1 MKAGP
6 LRKSAI
12 FLGLVAVVTLG
23 GASAWAQEKG
33 DKVTAKPDLPFGALE
48 SFVEIH
54 AFFNMVHYE
63 NGMEGLEQGKRGFQA
78 KEFYL
83 MFSSQPH
90 PKLYFNSELEY
101 QPGEKP
107 DVVNFRR
114 LEIHWA
120 VLKWVELDFGKFYS
134 PVGIERNT
142 HYAPLNRLISR
153 PLPALY
159 IVPGIWPEVGL
170 RMHGEIEAA
179 KIKVRYEAAL
189 VNGLGGAGRGGRQD
203 WDNNDELAVAGRI
216 GISPFPWLTVG
227 ASGYQGTYDDSDDF
241 LLVIRGLD
249 ATVRYKGLTMI
260 GEYLDSKIEMPEGN
274 PEIRTGYY
282 GQASYRFDAK
292 RIHLIFVEPAVRF
305 DHLDEAAGLELLSEI
320 PDMNRLSA
328 GLSLS
333 PIPHFQLKGEYQ
345 WLWFPSPEI
354 DNIKNIVFE
363 AVVDF

>member
-1 MKAGP
+1 M
-6 LRKSAI
+6 
-12 FLGLVAVVTLG
+12 
-23 GASAWAQEKG
+23 
-33 DKVTAKPDLPFGALE
+33 
-48 SFVEIH
+48 
-54 AFFNMVHYE
+54 
-63 NGMEGLEQGKRGFQA
+63 
-78 KEFYL
+78 
-83 MFSSQPH
+83 
-90 PKLYFNSELEY
+90 
-101 QPGEKP
+101 
-107 DVVNFRR
+107 
-114 LEIHWA
+114 
-120 VLKWVELDFGKFYS
+120 
-134 PVGIERNT
+134 
-142 HYAPLNRLISR
+142 
-153 PLPALY
+153 
-159 IVPGIWPEVGL
+159 
-170 RMHGEIEAA
+170 
-179 KIKVRYEAAL
+179 
-189 VNGLGGAGRGGRQD
+189 
-203 WDNNDELAVAGRI
+203 AGRI